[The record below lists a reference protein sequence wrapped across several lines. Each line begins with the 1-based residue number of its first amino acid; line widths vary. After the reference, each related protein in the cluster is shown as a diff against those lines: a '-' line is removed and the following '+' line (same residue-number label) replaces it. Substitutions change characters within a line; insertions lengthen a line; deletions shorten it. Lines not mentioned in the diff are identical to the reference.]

1 MTKKV
6 TDNWQKLQ
14 KIKLQLTFVVR
25 FTDNWQKPLAIVIR
39 LRFIEHNFLFLK
51 YYYINVFSLISHAV

>member
-14 KIKLQLTFVVR
+14 KFKLQLTFVVR

-39 LRFIEHNFLFLK
+39 LKFIEHNVLFLK
-51 YYYINVFSLISHAV
+51 YYFTILTFLV